1 MTTSQRTAPRTGPRT
16 ALCPGSFDPPTNG
29 HVDVIERAMRLFGR
43 VVVAVIDNPSKNS
56 LFTSAERSKLL
67 EEMFGDDIEVTSFS
81 GLLVDHVRE
90 VGADTVVKGLRTVD
104 DYEYETQMAQMNHHM
119 TGMETVFLATRPQ
132 YRFISSSLVK
142 EIARLG
148 GSVAGLVPDVV
159 ENALKEKLS

>member
-1 MTTSQRTAPRTGPRT
+1 MTT

-29 HVDVIERAMRLFGR
+29 HADVIGRAMALFDR

-56 LFTSAERSKLL
+56 LFTVAERSALL
-67 EEMFGDDIEVTSFS
+67 SEIHGDAIEVTSFD

-90 VGADTVVKGLRTVD
+90 VGADTVIKGLRTVE

-119 TGMETVFLATRPQ
+119 TGMETLFLATRPE

-148 GSVAGLVPDVV
+148 GSVGGLVPDVV
-159 ENALKEKLS
+159 EKALKEKLS